1 MADPKYAGLPGIAL
15 DQPDMFET
23 SGGGEEEV
31 EEESSSGELE
41 PPAQLHLS
49 SLRSATGVSGVM
61 TLDSGERKAILNINV
76 SAGWE
81 TWRWGP
87 GGRRRGW
94 CRGS

>member
-31 EEESSSGELE
+31 EEEPSSGELE

-49 SLRSATGVSGVM
+49 SLRSAAWVSG
-61 TLDSGERKAILNINV
+61 I
-76 SAGWE
+76 
-81 TWRWGP
+81 
-87 GGRRRGW
+87 GRRYRPMTE
-94 CRGS
+94 S